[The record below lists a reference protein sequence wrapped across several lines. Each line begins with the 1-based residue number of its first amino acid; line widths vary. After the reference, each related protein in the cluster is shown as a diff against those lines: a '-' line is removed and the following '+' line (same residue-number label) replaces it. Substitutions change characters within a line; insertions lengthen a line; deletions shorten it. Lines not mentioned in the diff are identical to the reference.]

1 MNEHWKNL
9 FTPVQIGSCQIKN
22 RFAMA
27 PMGPLGLGDAEGG
40 FNQRGIDYYTER
52 AKGGTGLIITGV
64 TFVENEVEQHGMPN
78 CPCSTYNPVQF
89 VRTAREMTERIH
101 AYGAKVF
108 LQMSGGFGRVTIP
121 TNLGEFPPVAPSPIP
136 HRWLDKICRELTKDE
151 IHYIVE
157 KFGDGAYNAQRAGFD
172 GVEIHAVHEGYLID
186 QFAISLFNNRTD
198 EYGGTADNR
207 ARFAVEAVSAV
218 REKLPDMPID
228 YKLAVRQENP
238 HYGNAGVIEDELKV
252 FVPMLE
258 KAGVTS
264 FHVTL
269 ANHSDLENTIP
280 PKNHPYFGE
289 PGCFLKFCDEVRQYT
304 NLPICGVGGLTDP
317 DFVEKQLADGRI
329 QCAAMSRQLLADPD
343 WVNKL
348 KDGHADQIHRCVRC
362 NKKCLGGLMQHQAT
376 HCLYEK

>member
-1 MNEHWKNL
+1 MPHKKVKEITSAFGTAAVL
-9 FTPVQIGSCQIKN
+9 
-22 RFAMA
+22 
-27 PMGPLGLGDAEGG
+27 
-40 FNQRGIDYYTER
+40 
-52 AKGGTGLIITGV
+52 AK
-64 TFVENEVEQHGMPN
+64 
-78 CPCSTYNPVQF
+78 
-89 VRTAREMTERIH
+89 
-101 AYGAKVF
+101 K
-108 LQMSGGFGRVTIP
+108 
-121 TNLGEFPPVAPSPIP
+121 
-136 HRWLDKICRELTKDE
+136 
-151 IHYIVE
+151 
-157 KFGDGAYNAQRAGFD
+157 AGFD
-172 GVEIHAVHEGYLID
+172 MIQIHGDRMCGSFSSSIYNH
-186 QFAISLFNNRTD
+186 RTD
-198 EYGGTADNR
+198 EYGGTAENR

-218 REKLPDMPID
+218 RERLPDMPID

-258 KAGVTS
+258 KAGSTS

-280 PKNHPYFGE
+280 PKNHPYFSE

-329 QCAAMSRQLLADPD
+329 QCAAMSRQILADPD

-362 NKKCLGGLMQHQAT
+362 NKKCLGGLMQHQGT
-376 HCLYEK
+376 HCIYEK

>member
-1 MNEHWKNL
+1 MI
-9 FTPVQIGSCQIKN
+9 QIHGDRMCGSFSSSI
-22 RFAMA
+22 
-27 PMGPLGLGDAEGG
+27 
-40 FNQRGIDYYTER
+40 
-52 AKGGTGLIITGV
+52 
-64 TFVENEVEQHGMPN
+64 
-78 CPCSTYNPVQF
+78 YN
-89 VRTAREMTERIH
+89 H
-101 AYGAKVF
+101 
-108 LQMSGGFGRVTIP
+108 
-121 TNLGEFPPVAPSPIP
+121 
-136 HRWLDKICRELTKDE
+136 
-151 IHYIVE
+151 
-157 KFGDGAYNAQRAGFD
+157 
-172 GVEIHAVHEGYLID
+172 
-186 QFAISLFNNRTD
+186 RTD
-198 EYGGTADNR
+198 EYGGTAENR

-280 PKNHPYFGE
+280 PKNHPYFSE

-317 DFVEKQLADGRI
+317 DFVEKQLADDRI

-362 NKKCLGGLMQHQAT
+362 NKKCLGGLMQHQGT
-376 HCLYEK
+376 HCIYEK

>member
-1 MNEHWKNL
+1 M
-9 FTPVQIGSCQIKN
+9 IGIAHDNDCKVCAQLHQSDSNIK
-22 RFAMA
+22 AMLKYV
-27 PMGPLGLGDAEGG
+27 PGVLTKRISMQELRPLL
-40 FNQRGIDYYTER
+40 N
-52 AKGGTGLIITGV
+52 
-64 TFVENEVEQHGMPN
+64 NEVAPYITNMPHKI
-78 CPCSTYNPVQF
+78 VKE
-89 VRTAREMTERIH
+89 RTSAFGT
-101 AYGAKVF
+101 AAVLAK
-108 LQMSGGFGRVTIP
+108 
-121 TNLGEFPPVAPSPIP
+121 
-136 HRWLDKICRELTKDE
+136 K
-151 IHYIVE
+151 
-157 KFGDGAYNAQRAGFD
+157 AGFD
-172 GVEIHAVHEGYLID
+172 MIQIHGDRMCGSFSSSIYNH
-186 QFAISLFNNRTD
+186 RTD
-198 EYGGTADNR
+198 EYGGTAENR

-280 PKNHPYFGE
+280 PKNHPYFSE

-362 NKKCLGGLMQHQAT
+362 NKKCLGGLMQHQGT
-376 HCLYEK
+376 HCIYEK